1 MLWLQYSL
9 TNFGLIPYHIRS
21 RDEIFYVESITN
33 KINLCQDKTLQ
44 MLTFGFGRQGV
55 GRIREL

>member
-21 RDEIFYVESITN
+21 RDEIFYVEAKTD
-33 KINLCQDKTLQ
+33 KIKDKTLQ
-44 MLTFGFGRQGV
+44 MLTFGFGRQGW
-55 GRIREL
+55 